1 MKGVLLSA
9 KCSVDRNDMRKNI
22 ILILISIL
30 SLSIVGCGSI
40 VEKNITKDSEKV
52 NKIVEEK
59 EDEKKGNL
67 NGNLVNGGAIAY
79 QGEWLYFSL
88 EGSLYKS
95 KLDGSEVKKIYT
107 VEENDG
113 DIANINIVNDKLYF
127 SAGNIDRG
135 GLYRIKKDGSSV
147 KKLISDTEGGIRK
160 KVYVVGKQIYYD
172 QEYMLKRDGDGSDKK
187 KIIEE
192 RQNSTNSFSISDGYI
207 YYCGKNLNDDYCI
220 YKMTLDGSQKEE
232 ICEGNIYNINV
243 EDGWIYYIDNQNRN
257 RFHNLCRMK
266 TDGTETQ
273 EILDKNI
280 ISYNIKDEWIY
291 YILSENGEDIFGKIK
306 IDGTENQK
314 FNLDISEIHAYYGL
328 YIIEDWIYYMDD
340 NVIKRIKQDGSE
352 QQIVYDFKEK
362 AEEVNNDKK
371 ESNEEQL
378 ELNNTYQTK
387 FGDTNMVTFP
397 KFAFDFP
404 SVWNIEEEVTTDGEI
419 VTISNERGVKITY
432 SHISGVPVGKDAIG
446 GSSVFMTRVE
456 ASKVAES
463 SFVPSYVQATDYS
476 NLGKFVVAQLK
487 VTGELD
493 MKVDSDFKEV
503 DGSIAYAVIPESL
516 LGIDEDVRNPYCIE
530 YGFKYG
536 DGISFIAEAPENGFT
551 KQEENVVIEILKS
564 FRAAE

>member
-1 MKGVLLSA
+1 
-9 KCSVDRNDMRKNI
+9 MRKNI
-22 ILILISIL
+22 ILILICIL
-30 SLSIVGCGSI
+30 SLSIVGCGSR
-40 VEKNITKDSEKV
+40 EKNITKND
-52 NKIVEEK
+52 EK
-59 EDEKKGNL
+59 ESKVIERSEERGNT
-67 NGNLVNGGAIAY
+67 NGNLINGGMIAH
-79 QGEWLYFSL
+79 QGEWLYFSS

-95 KLDGSEVKKIYT
+95 KLDGSEIKKIYKT
-107 VEENDG
+107 EENDG
-113 DIANINIVNDKLYF
+113 NIANINILDDKLYF
-127 SAGNIDRG
+127 SAGNNEKG
-135 GLYRIKKDGSSV
+135 GLYRIKEDGSDV
-147 KKLISDTEGGIRK
+147 KKLVSDTEGGIRE
-160 KVYVVGKQIYYD
+160 KVYVVGKWIYYD
-172 QEYMLKRDGDGSDKK
+172 KKYILKKDGDGSDKK
-187 KIIEE
+187 QIIDE
-192 RQNSTNSFSISDGYI
+192 NAGSTETFSISDGYI
-207 YYCGKNLNDDYCI
+207 YFVGQNYNNEDCI
-220 YKMTLDGSQKEE
+220 YKLKMNAESEKQEVYKRNVYD
-232 ICEGNIYNINV
+232 INV
-243 EDGWIYYIDNQNRN
+243 EDGWIYYIDN
-257 RFHNLCRMK
+257 HTGDSYGNLCRISV
-266 TDGTETQ
+266 DGTEGEEVVDERIVT
-273 EILDKNI
+273 
-280 ISYNIKDEWIY
+280 YNMKDEWIY
-291 YILSENGEDIFGKIK
+291 YILNENGENELYKMK

-314 FNLDISEIHAYYGL
+314 LDLNESQIDEHYGIYL
-328 YIIEDWIYYMDD
+328 IEDWIYYMTDG
-340 NVIKRIKQDGSE
+340 VIQRIKQDGSE
-352 QQIVYDFKEK
+352 QQIVCDFKEK

-371 ESNEEQL
+371 KSNEEQL

-551 KQEENVVIEILKS
+551 KQEESVVIEILKS
-564 FRAAE
+564 FRNIE